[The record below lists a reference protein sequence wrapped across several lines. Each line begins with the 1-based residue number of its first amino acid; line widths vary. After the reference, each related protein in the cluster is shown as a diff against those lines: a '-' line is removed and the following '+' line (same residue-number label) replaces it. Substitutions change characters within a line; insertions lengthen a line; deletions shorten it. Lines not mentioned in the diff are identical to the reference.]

1 MQLRAVLQLL
11 SALVLLAVGAA
22 HYEWQ
27 RKIRSNYGGALCDGD
42 GGGSLG
48 LRLCLC
54 TSPYERLA
62 PPGAWHDVSAWHSPC
77 AGRAHGNSPGRDGT
91 CNAGRES
98 DHIRRGALDRRAM
111 RWRLV
116 GACCHGKSDDGSI
129 YRDGKSDDGSVC
141 RDGRFD
147 DRRVRR
153 HGKLGARTVQH
164 RALRRGRH
172 ERNRADDLCRV
183 CDGISTLGLVHGSR
197 VNRGP
202 DWNST
207 RFDRNGRRR
216 PQSSVRRSEPES
228 FSARDELAAATQ
240 RHDAALDSVGGG
252 GAEHTHMRGDP
263 DRCPYDRGSADDV
276 RSAFGRQSPG
286 RGGDALPLINLE
298 KRDVRLLLWAALSG
312 TNPNHDRGV
321 RVFIDGPEG
330 P

>member
-1 MQLRAVLQLL
+1 
-11 SALVLLAVGAA
+11 
-22 HYEWQ
+22 
-27 RKIRSNYGGALCDGD
+27 
-42 GGGSLG
+42 
-48 LRLCLC
+48 
-54 TSPYERLA
+54 
-62 PPGAWHDVSAWHSPC
+62 
-77 AGRAHGNSPGRDGT
+77 
-91 CNAGRES
+91 
-98 DHIRRGALDRRAM
+98 M

-183 CDGISTLGLVHGSR
+183 CDGISTLGLVHGSW
-197 VNRGP
+197 VNGGP

-228 FSARDELAAATQ
+228 LSARDELAAATQ
-240 RHDAALDSVGGG
+240 RHDAALDSVGVG

-298 KRDVRLLLWAALSG
+298 RSTMNQQAVQERRRRGLNIAEVAFYSVLVLVIMLLSFYIPA
-312 TNPNHDRGV
+312 
-321 RVFIDGPEG
+321 
-330 P
+330 